1 MLGLVKKDLLLT
13 VSNAKSLI
21 IIFVL
26 YFFMAFY
33 GEFDISIIPSILGV
47 MLVISTFSY
56 DYQSKWDS
64 YASTFPKGR
73 KYVPLAKY
81 IATFILMLGL
91 TIITLIFSLLILLY

>member
-33 GEFDISIIPSILGV
+33 GEFDVSIIPSILGV

-64 YASTFPKGR
+64 YA
-73 KYVPLAKY
+73 
-81 IATFILMLGL
+81 
-91 TIITLIFSLLILLY
+91 